1 MNVVGNILL
10 IYVFVTTGPVSV
22 YVDRLKQVYR
32 APPPTWDPLP
42 QCGHIKLAMVREK
55 GKRRGGAD
63 ETMVRHLVKGEVDAI
78 LASRVPI
85 EVDRIFDSGL
95 FDEERQ
101 VILVEGPPG
110 GGKTS
115 LTYYYGSCRIN
126 DSNKP

>member
-1 MNVVGNILL
+1 M
-10 IYVFVTTGPVSV
+10 

-42 QCGHIKLAMVREK
+42 QCGHIKLAMIREK

-63 ETMVRHLVKGEVDAI
+63 ETMVRHQVKGEIEAI
-78 LASRVPI
+78 VASRVPI

-101 VILVEGPPG
+101 VILVEGPQEEA
-110 GGKTS
+110 
-115 LTYYYGSCRIN
+115 RQV
-126 DSNKP
+126 

>member
-1 MNVVGNILL
+1 MI
-10 IYVFVTTGPVSV
+10 
-22 YVDRLKQVYR
+22 
-32 APPPTWDPLP
+32 
-42 QCGHIKLAMVREK
+42 REK

-63 ETMVRHLVKGEVDAI
+63 ETMVRHQVKGEVEAI
-78 LASRVPI
+78 VACRELI

-115 LTYYYGSCRIN
+115 LTYHYSQEWAAGNLSMFDVVAVVHFAYLGCYSI
-126 DSNKP
+126 